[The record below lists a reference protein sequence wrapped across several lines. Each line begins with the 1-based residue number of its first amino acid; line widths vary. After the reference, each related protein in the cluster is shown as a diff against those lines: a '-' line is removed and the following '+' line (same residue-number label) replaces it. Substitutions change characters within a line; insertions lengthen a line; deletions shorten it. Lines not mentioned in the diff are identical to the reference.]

1 MKTIFTAVL
10 TTISIIAVAQYSTP
24 GSGVNWNFDSLKNNT
39 TNVNGVYPNYFI
51 TQDILI
57 SKYDTLRV
65 DSNLT
70 INLDGNVEIEVKGAL
85 RINPKDSAVFTATNQ
100 SQLYDQIR
108 IDSSIGTY
116 INNAI
121 IEYGGGI
128 NVLNSDFVV
137 ENSVF
142 RYNEAGNDGAIDLFR
157 SNLIIKNNHI
167 HDNAG
172 PAIKSGANIPS
183 SPHII
188 NNIIENNVSNGSNQ
202 SQINFGATANDT
214 LFIYGNYV
222 KGIHSNA
229 GGIAIFPLGSANV
242 IIDSNT
248 IFNNRYGLALLNGPI
263 NALVNNNTIIDNNI
277 QNNPN
282 LGGSGINLMGAST
295 VKAIIS
301 RNEITGN
308 LWGITIQNSAKPN
321 IGDTRTGSYNIGL
334 NEIYANGNGGTEY
347 NIYNNT
353 PDSIYAQNN
362 IWNYPNLQSLENT
375 IFHKTDNP
383 NLGFI
388 NYLPINQLVTKLI
401 EEIDLKSSTTLYPNP
416 SSGQFSIN
424 AEYDILAVEWYDLQ
438 GRLIRTD
445 KVNAK
450 YYKSE
455 GIELSGQYLI
465 KVIGKNQSEVKRLI
479 LK

>member
-1 MKTIFTAVL
+1 
-10 TTISIIAVAQYSTP
+10 
-24 GSGVNWNFDSLKNNT
+24 
-39 TNVNGVYPNYFI
+39 
-51 TQDILI
+51 
-57 SKYDTLRV
+57 
-65 DSNLT
+65 
-70 INLDGNVEIEVKGAL
+70 
-85 RINPKDSAVFTATNQ
+85 
-100 SQLYDQIR
+100 
-108 IDSSIGTY
+108 
-116 INNAI
+116 
-121 IEYGGGI
+121 
-128 NVLNSDFVV
+128 
-137 ENSVF
+137 
-142 RYNEAGNDGAIDLFR
+142 
-157 SNLIIKNNHI
+157 
-167 HDNAG
+167 
-172 PAIKSGANIPS
+172 
-183 SPHII
+183 
-188 NNIIENNVSNGSNQ
+188 
-202 SQINFGATANDT
+202 
-214 LFIYGNYV
+214 
-222 KGIHSNA
+222 
-229 GGIAIFPLGSANV
+229 
-242 IIDSNT
+242 
-248 IFNNRYGLALLNGPI
+248 
-263 NALVNNNTIIDNNI
+263 
-277 QNNPN
+277 
-282 LGGSGINLMGAST
+282 MGAST